1 MSVALLTVWGALIFL
16 TKADRPLLTTDPL
29 RVEEHSTVT
38 LICTTTEKYIW
49 YINWKRNAKDIF
61 GMGPDTGLAKTN
73 DDFENLKDRIVY
85 SINPG
90 KQYNV
95 TLASVT
101 EADHGSS
108 WTCRVR
114 GEDSNSVI
122 LVVGDLPLVS
132 TTVPSATM
140 TASTGP
146 TTTLTTTTIASPSTK
161 SYTTSTTS
169 MTTEPSPTTKTS
181 TATSTTMPSESSAER
196 STPRSAQS
204 TIQSALPSSDSK
216 SKASPTTMPIKSAF
230 NSTSPV
236 THRSP
241 SFDFAL
247 IAAGVIGVSV
257 LLVVVVCIGRAV
269 RRRWTDSYV

>member
-1 MSVALLTVWGALIFL
+1 MSITTIIIVWSVLVIH
-16 TKADRPLLTTDPL
+16 TRADRPFLTIDPS
-29 RVEEHSTVT
+29 RIEEHSTVT

-114 GEDSNSVI
+114 GEDSNSI
-122 LVVGDLPLVS
+122 IFVVGDLPLVS
-132 TTVPSATM
+132 TTVPSTTM
-140 TASTGP
+140 TTSTGP
-146 TTTLTTTTIASPSTK
+146 TTTVTTTSIASTS
-161 SYTTSTTS
+161 TTSSTTFTTS
-169 MTTEPSPTTKTS
+169 MTTKPSPTTKTIM
-181 TATSTTMPSESSAER
+181 ATSTTMSSESSVES
-196 STPRSAQS
+196 STSTFTSTQS
-204 TIQSALPSSDSK
+204 TVQTELPPSDNK
-216 SKASPTTMPIKSAF
+216 TKAPTTTMPIKRGDKSVS
-230 NSTSPV
+230 NILLSRITVLPP
-236 THRSP
+236 H
-241 SFDFAL
+241 FDFP
-247 IAAGVIGVSV
+247 
-257 LLVVVVCIGRAV
+257 
-269 RRRWTDSYV
+269 

>member
-1 MSVALLTVWGALIFL
+1 
-16 TKADRPLLTTDPL
+16 
-29 RVEEHSTVT
+29 
-38 LICTTTEKYIW
+38 
-49 YINWKRNAKDIF
+49 
-61 GMGPDTGLAKTN
+61 MGPDTGLAKTN

-101 EADHGSS
+101 EADHASS

-132 TTVPSATM
+132 TTVTSTTM
-140 TASTGP
+140 TTSTGP
-146 TTTLTTTTIASPSTK
+146 TTTVTTTTIAS
-161 SYTTSTTS
+161 TSTTS
-169 MTTEPSPTTKTS
+169 STTFTTPMTTKPSLTTKTNM
-181 TATSTTMPSESSAER
+181 ATSTTISSESSAES
-196 STPRSAQS
+196 STSTSTQS
-204 TIQSALPSSDSK
+204 TVQTELPPSDNKTKAPMTTKPTKRAL
-216 SKASPTTMPIKSAF
+216 

-236 THRSP
+236 ADRSP

-247 IAAGVIGVSV
+247 IAAGVVGVIV
-257 LLVVVVCIGRAV
+257 LLVVVVCIGKAA
-269 RRRWTDSYV
+269 RRRWRDPYV